1 MITVDLEHMVWIYIS
16 IWPEYCAH
24 SCKSFNCDGDFLSEL
39 CPNKGMPL
47 LNSAGNAQ
55 RCASTMDCG
64 DGTYSCQSSNIDGY
78 KYCCPAKLL
87 ITGTVNISREKIP
100 LVKSAVYLKSCRL
113 IVILHDYRD
122 MSILLLS
129 EMCPNIGYVLVHD
142 GHPKRC
148 SLDFEC
154 ISSSGEFSC
163 VKNYCCPKDPSQ
175 GKVKQQ
181 SVCLYRAHANVSNIW
196 INIAC
201 QINKVFPF

>member
-1 MITVDLEHMVWIYIS
+1 MCLHHGLWRWYIQL
-16 IWPEYCAH
+16 PELQYWW
-24 SCKSFNCDGDFLSEL
+24 LQV
-39 CPNKGMPL
+39 L
-47 LNSAGNAQ
+47 L
-55 RCASTMDCG
+55 
-64 DGTYSCQSSNIDGY
+64 SCQTAHHWYSQYFTWKNS
-78 KYCCPAKLL
+78 
-87 ITGTVNISREKIP
+87 ISE
-100 LVKSAVYLKSCRL
+100 VSCLKSCRL

-129 EMCPNIGYVLVHD
+129 EMCPNIGYVLVQD